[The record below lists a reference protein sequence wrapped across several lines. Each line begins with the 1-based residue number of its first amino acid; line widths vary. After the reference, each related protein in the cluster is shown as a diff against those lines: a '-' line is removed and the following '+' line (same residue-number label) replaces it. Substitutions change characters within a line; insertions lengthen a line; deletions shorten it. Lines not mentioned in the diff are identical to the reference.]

1 MVELLADHLGDAVG
15 LHGHAEQHVGHLHG
29 AALVRDHDE
38 LRVVA
43 DGLQIR
49 REPAQVAVVERR
61 LHLVED
67 IERRAA
73 DAVDREQQR
82 KRRERLLAAGHEHH
96 LRDALA
102 RRLRADLN
110 AGVLQVVGVGE
121 DELGRAARE
130 QGGEDAAKVV
140 VDRVERADEVVFHAR
155 IDNADDLGK
164 AAPRAVEVGQLSR
177 QVIVAAAQLLVLL
190 GGIGVDGAHV
200 GDAAA

>member
-1 MVELLADHLGDAVG
+1 MRLPAGCA
-15 LHGHAEQHVGHLHG
+15 LH
-29 AALVRDHDE
+29 
-38 LRVVA
+38 
-43 DGLQIR
+43 
-49 REPAQVAVVERR
+49 
-61 LHLVED
+61 
-67 IERRAA
+67 
-73 DAVDREQQR
+73 
-82 KRRERLLAAGHEHH
+82 
-96 LRDALA
+96 
-102 RRLRADLN
+102 LN